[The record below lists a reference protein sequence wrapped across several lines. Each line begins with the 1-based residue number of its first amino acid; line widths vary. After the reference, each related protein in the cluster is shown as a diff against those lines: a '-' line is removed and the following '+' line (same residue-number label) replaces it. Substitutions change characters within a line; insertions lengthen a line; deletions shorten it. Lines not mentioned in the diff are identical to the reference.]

1 MKRLLVVLLLLMAI
15 GAGIAYV
22 VFAYPGMVVKAAL
35 EYWAPDVLGTPVSV
49 DDIQISA
56 RTGRGAIRGLEIGN
70 PPGFTSKRAVRFGEI
85 RIAIDPFTLPDDVIL
100 VQEIVVDAPQIT
112 YERGKSGNLEVI
124 QGYID
129 RYAKRADAKEDA
141 KAAPGASLRRR
152 FIIERLEIRGGKVLL
167 TNPLLKGQGI
177 TLDLPDVLLRDV
189 GKGKGGVTASEA
201 AALVAST
208 LLSKIPLRS
217 GR

>member
-1 MKRLLVVLLLLMAI
+1 MKRLLLVLVLLMAI
-15 GAGIAYV
+15 GAGVVYV
-22 VFAYPGMVVKAAL
+22 VVAYPAMVVKAAL
-35 EYWAPDVLGTPVSV
+35 EYWAPDVMGTTVSV
-49 DDIQISA
+49 EDIQISA

-70 PPGFTSKRAVRFGEI
+70 PPGFTSRSAVRFGEI

-100 VQEIVVDAPQIT
+100 VQEIVVDAPKIT
-112 YERGKSGNLEVI
+112 YERGKTGNLEVI

-141 KAAPGASLRRR
+141 KAAPGLSLRRR
-152 FIIERLEIRGGKVLL
+152 FIIERLEIRGGKALL
-167 TNPLLKGQGI
+167 TNAALKGQG
-177 TLDLPDVLLRDV
+177 LSVDMPDVLLRDV

-208 LLSKIPLRS
+208 LVSKIPLRS